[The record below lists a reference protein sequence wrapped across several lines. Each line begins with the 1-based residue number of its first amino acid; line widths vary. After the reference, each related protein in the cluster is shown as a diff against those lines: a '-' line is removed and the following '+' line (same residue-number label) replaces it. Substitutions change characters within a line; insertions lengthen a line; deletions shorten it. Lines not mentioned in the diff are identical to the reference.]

1 MAPKEM
7 ITSNT
12 LEKCSFK
19 PALKTTATTTTN
31 PVIRLAKIK
40 EFDIMWLCKGHR
52 EINFPIF

>member
-12 LEKCSFK
+12 LEKCLFK
-19 PALKTTATTTTN
+19 PALKTTTTN